1 MTTLQIVLLCVTSV
15 LALIF
20 IVARTLKGGLLGL
33 TLKIVASFSFV
44 ATAIVGL
51 GTAPVLSDKWPLIL
65 ITLGLLCGMI
75 GDIVLD
81 LKVIYDADK
90 WYLNAGM
97 TSFFVG
103 HVFYIVAFS
112 LLAGDTSLTL
122 PLIVSAGAGIVLTV
136 GTLLL
141 GKKAMGLDF
150 GKFIVPT
157 AAYSII
163 LNMATVY
170 TLYLAILGAC
180 SWLIFVGL
188 ALFLLS
194 DLVLSQQYFGGK
206 LHSKPLIAVNHT
218 LYYAAQIILV
228 ASLFLI

>member
-1 MTTLQIVLLCVTSV
+1 MTTLQIILLCVTSV
-15 LALIF
+15 LAMTF

-33 TLKIVASFSFV
+33 ILKTVASFAFV
-44 ATAIVGL
+44 ATAIIAL
-51 GTAPVLSDKWPLIL
+51 GTTPALMDNWPLIL

-103 HVFYIVAFS
+103 HLFYIIAFS
-112 LLAGDTSLTL
+112 LLAGDTNLTL
-122 PLIVSAGAGIVLTV
+122 PLLVSGGAGIVLTV
-136 GTLLL
+136 GTLVL
-141 GKKAMGLDF
+141 GKKLLGLDF
-150 GKFIVPT
+150 GKFIIPT
-157 AAYSII
+157 AGYSII

-180 SWLIFVGL
+180 SWLIFAGL

-206 LHSKPLIAVNHT
+206 LHNKPLIAINHT
-218 LYYAAQIILV
+218 LYYAAQIIIV
-228 ASLFLI
+228 ASMFLI